1 MLSLLKSER
10 FQTEYKELTAR
21 IGIIN
26 DADVKNRASKL
37 LEDLVKKV
45 KEFDMAHMDMI
56 ATRQNLTDMN
66 TERDKVMVVRRQLVK
81 LLDDWQKTTL
91 KSK

>member
-10 FQTEYKELTAR
+10 FQTEYKELNAR